1 MEQKKSKVIRIIE
14 ILLALMMVGSF
25 AFFILGEVMLPPENK
40 ADESTF
46 ETLQADWVEVMEDGT
61 EIAVTVPGQC
71 DAKEGEWVTIKTT
84 LPDGQKDTWICV
96 RSMQQDM
103 KIYVGDELRK
113 EYSTLDTQPFGKTST
128 MTYVFFQIYESDAG
142 ASLRIEFMSDSPYA
156 GYVSEMYMG
165 EKFDIQQHF
174 YQLYAPGAIVAALL
188 LIIGLF
194 VVIGSIFAKYI
205 IKKEIDLIHLG
216 NAVVI
221 AATWLLVESKLRQ
234 FVFPNSTIAMLTG
247 FLLIAVLPYPISA
260 FINSIQNYR
269 YKKLYTVLEVC
280 TAINFIVTVTLQVLN
295 IKDFFEIMTS
305 SHLIILALIIVMGF
319 TIVRDV
325 IKGYAWDYRE
335 VAVGFVVLMV
345 AGILEVGL
353 AYIVS
358 AQINGIS
365 LCIGLV
371 ILLGSAGLKSIRDL
385 VNIEKEKQYAIATS
399 ESKAKFLA
407 NISHEIRT
415 PINTV
420 IGMNEMILREADD
433 EAIEEYAYNIKSA
446 SNMLLSLINDVLDF
460 SKMEAG
466 KLQIVEN
473 AYSLANMLKDVTLG
487 VSIRAKDKNLELKLD
502 IDETMPAVLKG
513 DDIRIKQVLNNLLS
527 NAVKYTQNGSITFG
541 AKGNREGDKFML
553 VLSVEDTGMG
563 IKEEDMKKLF
573 SSFER
578 LELSKNRYIQGTG
591 LGLNITKQLVTLM
604 GGTIEV
610 ESQYG
615 QGSKFTVKLEQQIV
629 DDSPMGKL
637 EQKHRRVEQSGDT
650 ARETEEKNQG
660 LHLPDA
666 NILVVDD
673 TKINLIVI
681 SQLLKRTEAKLDTA
695 LSGTECLE
703 MTKQKKYDLI
713 LMDHMMPEPDGVETL
728 HLIREDGE
736 NMNQETPIVVLTANA
751 IVGMK
756 EQYLEEGFADYLSKP
771 IEVNKLEDILRQ
783 FLLK

>member
-156 GYVSEMYMG
+156 GYVSDMYMG
-165 EKFDIQQHF
+165 EKYDIQQRF
-174 YQLYAPGAIVAALL
+174 YSYYAPGAIVAALL

-194 VVIGSIFAKYI
+194 VVCGSLFAHYI
-205 IKKEIDLIHLG
+205 LKIEADLIHLG
-216 NAVVI
+216 SAVVI

-247 FLLIAVLPYPISA
+247 FLLIAILPYPIIA
-260 FINSIQNYR
+260 YINSIQSNR
-269 YKKLYTVLEVC
+269 YKKIYTALAVA
-280 TAINFIVTVTLQVLN
+280 TAINFVGVVTMQVLN
-295 IKDFFEIMTS
+295 IMDFFETMTS
-305 SHLIILALIIVMGF
+305 SHIIILVLILVMAV

-325 IKGYAWDYRE
+325 KKGYVWNYRE
-335 VAVGFVVLMV
+335 VAIGFVALMI

-353 AYIVS
+353 TYIVS
-358 AQINGIS
+358 SRINGIA
-365 LCIGLV
+365 LCIGF
-371 ILLGSAGLKSIRDL
+371 ILLLVSAGLKTIRDL
-385 VNIEKEKQYAIATS
+385 VNVEKEKQYAIATS

-502 IDETMPAVLKG
+502 IDETMPAVLNG

-527 NAVKYTQNGSITFG
+527 NAVKYTQNGSITFC

-563 IKEEDMKKLF
+563 IKDEDMQKLF

-615 QGSKFTVKLEQQIV
+615 QGSKFIVKLEQQIV

-673 TKINLIVI
+673 TKINLTVI

-713 LMDHMMPEPDGVETL
+713 LMDHMMPEPDGVATL
-728 HLIREDGE
+728 HLIREDDG

>member
-84 LPDGQKDTWICV
+84 LPEGQKDTWICV

-113 EYSTLDTQPFGKTST
+113 EYSTLETQPFGKTST
-128 MTYVFFQIYESDAG
+128 MTYVFFDIYDTDAG
-142 ASLRIEFMSDSPYA
+142 KELRIEFMSDSPYA

-174 YQLYAPGAIVAALL
+174 YHLYAPGAIVAALL

-194 VVIGSIFAKYI
+194 VVIGSIFARFI
-205 IKKEIDLIHLG
+205 IKKEIDLIYLG

-260 FINSIQNYR
+260 FINSIQKYR

-345 AGILEVGL
+345 AGILEVAL

-473 AYSLANMLKDVTLG
+473 AYSLANMLKDATLG

-502 IDETMPAVLKG
+502 IDETMPAVVKG

-527 NAVKYTQNGSITFG
+527 NAVKYTQNGSVTFG
-541 AKGNREGDKFML
+541 AKGDREGDKFML

-563 IKEEDMKKLF
+563 IKDEDMQKLF

-637 EQKHRRVEQSGDT
+637 EQKHRRVEQSSDT

-673 TKINLIVI
+673 TKINLTVI

-703 MTKQKKYDLI
+703 MTKEKKYDLI
-713 LMDHMMPEPDGVETL
+713 LMDHMMPEPDGVATL
-728 HLIREDGE
+728 HLIREDDG
-736 NMNQETPIVVLTANA
+736 NMNQNTPIVVLTANA